1 MFDTPIE
8 MHTSTQTADV
18 SLSQN
23 FQDRL
28 SDASRKHGILECGEQ
43 KKWSSKN
50 KWKNREYHVP
60 NNEDVSIKMLKFI
73 VLQTNFFIL
82 SFCGPHKKPHSA
94 QRLSQN
100 YYMRFYI
107 KLVHGTCEIH
117 RISCVFI

>member
-1 MFDTPIE
+1 MAAVQLPGSHMFDTPIE

-50 KWKNREYHVP
+50 KWTNREYHVP
-60 NNEDVSIKMLKFI
+60 NNEDVEHQDVKIYCATNQLFHIIILWSTQ
-73 VLQTNFFIL
+73 QT
-82 SFCGPHKKPHSA
+82 
-94 QRLSQN
+94 
-100 YYMRFYI
+100 
-107 KLVHGTCEIH
+107 T
-117 RISCVFI
+117 